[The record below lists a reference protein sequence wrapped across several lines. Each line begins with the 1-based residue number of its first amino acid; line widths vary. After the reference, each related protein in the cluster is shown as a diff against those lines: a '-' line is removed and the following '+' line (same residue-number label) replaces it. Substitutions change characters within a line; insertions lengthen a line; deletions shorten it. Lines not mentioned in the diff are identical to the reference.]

1 MVLWAKYEALISI
14 KKRRK
19 KKQPSQTE
27 AATDRLA
34 SESEHQ
40 NGASLA
46 RERRFLLRERASLRR
61 QARPIRRRVCKS
73 ESSIEKKEISGS
85 RCLGSIERELGHRRS
100 LNLDQLRNKFSKQ
113 KKTQDR
119 TTFEAVA
126 TDHLRLSGV
135 YWGLATLAMLGK
147 LDEGGPGLD
156 REEVAAFV
164 SSCAREGAEGVVS
177 TSSGSRGKGSDGG
190 SGGGEERKKP
200 AARSVGFGGAER
212 HDAHLLYT
220 LSAVQVAALIDR
232 MDLIDADAVM
242 SCEMRETF

>member
-1 MVLWAKYEALISI
+1 MS
-14 KKRRK
+14 
-19 KKQPSQTE
+19 
-27 AATDRLA
+27 
-34 SESEHQ
+34 
-40 NGASLA
+40 
-46 RERRFLLRERASLRR
+46 RFDRERARSSTLS
-61 QARPIRRRVCKS
+61 QPRPTP
-73 ESSIEKKEISGS
+73 
-85 RCLGSIERELGHRRS
+85 
-100 LNLDQLRNKFSKQ
+100 KQ
-113 KKTQDR
+113 ILETKKTQDR

-164 SSCAREGAEGVVS
+164 SSCAHEGAEGVVS
-177 TSSGSRGKGSDGG
+177 TSSSSRGKGSDGG